1 MNAMKK
7 LLSLL
12 CVLAVTVGILAV
24 GVVSAAADAP
34 TTAVDVKS
42 GDKVT
47 YKLSLSDVPERIV
60 GCDFSVYYDRD
71 AFNLESVAD
80 FNDSTNDED
89 WQATINPDLTGEVRG
104 NWSILKGVDFSKK
117 RNIVTLNLTA
127 KKDAKAHISY
137 FVRYMYD
144 DSVFDSDERPQID
157 QYQFTC
163 DVTKNGSAV
172 VTDAEPEL
180 NVEEEQP
187 NGLFENSR
195 TGKSANKDKALTGDS
210 IKENGGAADNGG
222 NSSGNNGSNNSGGN
236 SGSNNSNKSN
246 ANNNSG
252 NSGNNNSGNQA
263 ATQAKKDAAITDKS
277 GNKADTKAPEQQ
289 KGTGVNAP
297 GTAATENKENTVQ
310 TDAAGKIIKS
320 DSGNSTKAEKKDN
333 NSSGLMWIIIAAVV
347 LIAGGSIAYVVIKGK
362 KAPADAKAEN
372 PADAKAETPAD
383 ADTAETADN
392 GADSD
397 NQE

>member
-7 LLSLL
+7 LLSLF

-144 DSVFDSDERPQID
+144 DSVFDSDDRPQID

-222 NSSGNNGSNNSGGN
+222 NNGSNNSGGN

-252 NSGNNNSGNQA
+252 NSGSNKSGNQT

-297 GTAATENKENTVQ
+297 GTASTENKENTVQ
-310 TDAAGKIIKS
+310 TDATGKIIKS

-362 KAPADAKAEN
+362 KAPADAKGEK
-372 PADAKAETPAD
+372 PADTAVTE
-383 ADTAETADN
+383 DTAETADN